1 MAILPFYRESGGGPA
16 VVCLHASASSSRQ
29 WLPLMEYLAPRYHV
43 LAADLYGAGKSPAW
57 AEERP
62 LTLRDELA
70 LLEPVFA
77 RARGPVTIVA
87 HSYGAAVALI
97 AALEHPERVH
107 ALAIYEPTLFS
118 LVAAESPPPN
128 DLDGFRAVL
137 ADTAIAVEAG
147 DAVTAARHFVDYWSG
162 AGVFE
167 QMPEARRGQVASS
180 MVNIAGWAHALLSE
194 PTPLRAFSWL
204 GAPVLFMVGKESPAS
219 SRGVARLLGRTLPRA
234 HVVEFEGLGHMGPVT
249 HPEVVNGVISHFLDR
264 HRPFHRSDL
273 LRFGALPPR
282 IESPA
287 GGAASA

>member
-29 WLPLMEYLAPRYHV
+29 WLPLMESLAPRYHV
-43 LAADLYGAGKSPAW
+43 IAVDLYGAGKSPAW

-77 RARGPVTIVA
+77 RARGPVTLVA

-118 LVAAESPPPN
+118 VVDAESPPPN
-128 DLDGFRAVL
+128 DVDGFRAAL
-137 ADTAIAVEAG
+137 ADTAIAIDAG
-147 DAVTAARHFVDYWSG
+147 QPTTAARCFVDYWSG
-162 AGVFE
+162 EGSFDE
-167 QMPEARRGQVASS
+167 MPEPRREQVAAS
-180 MVNIAGWAHALLSE
+180 MTNISGWAHACLSE
-194 PTPLRAFSWL
+194 STPLRHFSWL
-204 GAPVLFMVGKESPAS
+204 GAPVLYMAGKDSPAS
-219 SRGVARLLGRTLPRA
+219 SRAVARVLTRALPRV
-234 HVVEFEGLGHMGPVT
+234 HSIEFEGLGHMGPVT
-249 HPEVVNGVISHFLDR
+249 HPEVVNSVISQFLER

-273 LRFGALPPR
+273 LHFGA
-282 IESPA
+282 SPS
-287 GGAASA
+287 AASA